1 MLIGYILLGMFVI
14 CTLFSAASGASP
26 AAGGS
31 VMEGA
36 QEAVS
41 FCVSVAGGVCLW
53 SAVLELMERCGV
65 SAALSRALRPLLR
78 GLFPR
83 AAEDAEIL
91 AALSENVGANLLGLV
106 MSLMEQAEK
115 KFDDGATRKEWVMA
129 MVKASA
135 DYINYP
141 VDEDTLSK
149 MIDSLCDMSKV
160 VNGKNQEVDAE

>member
-65 SAALSRALRPLLR
+65 SAALSRALRPLPSR
-78 GLFPR
+78 
-83 AAEDAEIL
+83 
-91 AALSENVGANLLGLV
+91 
-106 MSLMEQAEK
+106 
-115 KFDDGATRKEWVMA
+115 DGAESGVRLSMA
-129 MVKASA
+129 
-135 DYINYP
+135 
-141 VDEDTLSK
+141 
-149 MIDSLCDMSKV
+149 LCPQCPQSPAACS
-160 VNGKNQEVDAE
+160 VNAQAR